1 MTVTTDNYSFDFP
14 QAVDAFKFDEKDK
27 LSPYYHGVDALK
39 AVDVV
44 VEMPRE
50 YVFIEIK
57 SYDDLADFK
66 KEGMKYDDN
75 EARKYLIR
83 TLSRKYRETFL
94 YRFCEGKVDKPI
106 FYICLL
112 NLDTQLKSYC
122 RKELARFIPVGKANK
137 RRWNKSILDKT
148 SLFVVDAADWNR
160 NLTRWG
166 TCAYLGE

>member
-27 LSPYYHGVDALK
+27 LSP
-39 AVDVV
+39 
-44 VEMPRE
+44 
-50 YVFIEIK
+50 F
-57 SYDDLADFK
+57 
-66 KEGMKYDDN
+66 
-75 EARKYLIR
+75 
-83 TLSRKYRETFL
+83 
-94 YRFCEGKVDKPI
+94 
-106 FYICLL
+106 

-137 RRWNKSILDKT
+137 RRWHKSILDKT